1 MNSLVKRTAIDRIFD
16 DFFGFGS
23 LGSELARGENVVTHT
38 YGYPRQKKIEGGI
51 QMAWDLPGVKKEDL
65 NIDVESSMLKISAKR
80 YDMDEQ
86 FTSTYKLSEI
96 YDRESADAQ
105 LADGI
110 LTITFKEREDVKPKR
125 LTVSVK

>member
-16 DFFGFGS
+16 DFFGLGGWGS
-23 LGSELARGENVVTHT
+23 DLVRGENVVTYT
-38 YGYPRQKKIEGGI
+38 YGYPRQKKIEGGV
-51 QMAWDLPGVKKEDL
+51 QMSWDLPGVKKEDL
-65 NIDVESSMLKISAKR
+65 KIDVEKNILKISAKR
-80 YDMDEQ
+80 YDLDEQ

-105 LADGI
+105 LSDGI
-110 LTITFKEREDVKPKR
+110 LTITFKEREDAKPKR